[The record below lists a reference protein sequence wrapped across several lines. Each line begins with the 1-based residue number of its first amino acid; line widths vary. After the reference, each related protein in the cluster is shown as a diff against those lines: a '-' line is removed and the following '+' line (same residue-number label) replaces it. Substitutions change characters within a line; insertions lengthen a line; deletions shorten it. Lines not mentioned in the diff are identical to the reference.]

1 MPPSRSGQIYWIF
14 TVNHTDQQ
22 DTCSCLIFSWISA
35 GTTTR
40 FWQFIYTQSI
50 NSISVPPSRSGQ
62 IYWIFTVNH
71 TDQQIPVSDWYFHD
85 HHFQTQLLVDWSMI
99 VAILLRDQSN
109 KNYSLQD
116 LNTNWR
122 CKGVTSGCSLIQKNF
137 PQGLF
142 AVITGNSHTTLIPR
156 DLQEYNRSCANNLSI
171 PAALQTS

>member
-1 MPPSRSGQIYWIF
+1 MLLSTSRINRYLFLIDIFMNKYRDNYQIL
-14 TVNHTDQQ
+14 TAH
-22 DTCSCLIFSWISA
+22 LA
-35 GTTTR
+35 
-40 FWQFIYTQSI
+40 QSI
-50 NSISVPPSRSGQ
+50 NSISVPTSRIGQ

-71 TDQQIPVSDWYFHD
+71 TDQQIPVPDWYFHD
-85 HHFQTQLLVDWSMI
+85 HHFQTHLLVDWSMI

-122 CKGVTSGCSLIQKNF
+122 CKGVTSDCSLVQRDF